1 MWLADRH
8 SPISTHHLGGLPP
21 FLTQGALRRRRHAA
35 GRLAA
40 CEVRRSAAAP
50 LARTPDAQQGTRC
63 RCRWKKPP
71 LRALGPWAGG
81 RRRGAAAR
89 LRGRR
94 RAAEPRGHCGG
105 ARHRREGLQRIV
117 RFHQHSKH
125 PGHRCRWARFSGVA
139 DYRDVCLAT
148 RGVPAE
154 VGCRL
159 RPACWAATRLQATMG
174 TLIECKVVAFELQ
187 EDLCEHACS
196 VGAVVLRLW
205 AGRATG
211 TAILRGGLRD
221 AGAR

>member
-1 MWLADRH
+1 MRSRARVAAADGRSH
-8 SPISTHHLGGLPP
+8 RCVPLGHGQVGGVEAPP
-21 FLTQGALRRRRHAA
+21 R
-35 GRLAA
+35 A
-40 CEVRRSAAAP
+40 CE
-50 LARTPDAQQGTRC
+50 
-63 RCRWKKPP
+63 
-71 LRALGPWAGG
+71 GG
-81 RRRGAAAR
+81 GERPS
-89 LRGRR
+89 
-94 RAAEPRGHCGG
+94 PRGHCGG

-174 TLIECKVVAFELQ
+174 TLIEGKVFAFELQ

-211 TAILRGGLRD
+211 TAILRSGLRD

>member
-1 MWLADRH
+1 MRSRARVAAADGRSH
-8 SPISTHHLGGLPP
+8 RCVPLGHGQVGGVEAPP
-21 FLTQGALRRRRHAA
+21 R
-35 GRLAA
+35 A
-40 CEVRRSAAAP
+40 CE
-50 LARTPDAQQGTRC
+50 
-63 RCRWKKPP
+63 
-71 LRALGPWAGG
+71 GG
-81 RRRGAAAR
+81 GERPS
-89 LRGRR
+89 
-94 RAAEPRGHCGG
+94 PRGHCGG

-174 TLIECKVVAFELQ
+174 TLIEGKVFAFELQ